1 MEFVTD
7 YDLRPGDTLFDAFDV
22 DTFYEEIQRSPEYQ
36 CETVRLRLDKL
47 NLRGRV
53 TRLTKLQPGMTI
65 IQRGKIICRS
75 NIDKHVLTN

>member
-1 MEFVTD
+1 MEFATD

-22 DTFYEEIQRSPEYQ
+22 DYYKEIQRSPEYQ
-36 CETVRLRLDKL
+36 CETVRLRLETL

-53 TRLTKLQPGMTI
+53 TRLTKLQPGLTS

-75 NIDKHVLTN
+75 IIADKHVLTN